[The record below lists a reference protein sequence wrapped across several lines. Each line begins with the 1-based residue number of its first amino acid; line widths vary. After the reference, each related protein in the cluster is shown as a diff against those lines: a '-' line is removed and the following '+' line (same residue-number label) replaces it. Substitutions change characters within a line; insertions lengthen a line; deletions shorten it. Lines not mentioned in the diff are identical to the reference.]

1 MGKYCDQGSKTRD
14 LGNGVVAPIDGRGGA
29 AILKDAKGGTTGK
42 VGMAGIGKN
51 GVPIKGGK

>member
-1 MGKYCDQGSKTRD
+1 MSKYGEQGSKTRD
-14 LGNGVVAPIDGRGGA
+14 LGGVTAPAQGQC
-29 AILKDAKGGTTGK
+29 DAVMNEAKKGTTGI

>member
-1 MGKYCDQGSKTRD
+1 MSRYCDQGSKTRD
-14 LGNGVVAPIDGRGGA
+14 LGGVTAPRQGENEKIIREAEKPTSG
-29 AILKDAKGGTTGK
+29 I

>member
-1 MGKYCDQGSKTRD
+1 MSKYSDQGCKTRD
-14 LGNGVVAPIDGRGGA
+14 LGGVKAPP
-29 AILKDAKGGTTGK
+29 KGCCETVIKEAEKPTSGI

>member
-1 MGKYCDQGSKTRD
+1 MSKYGEQGSKTRD
-14 LGNGVVAPIDGRGGA
+14 VGGVKAPPYGNCEHVMAE
-29 AILKDAKGGTTGK
+29 AKKGTTGI